1 MSAPLLPLP
10 AEMVHPSHFEA
21 LFPALGPSAVNRLRG
36 CARLSMRLSMRLA
49 GRIGVSAALPS
60 PGEPVGSERLALL
73 SPERIDEAGR
83 LMGAAW
89 HGRALQSCISTEF
102 VSEIDARLGRPAR
115 LFGLRNAAL
124 AVADAPPGSP
134 GALVDAIVANGRAC
148 LVAWR
153 DGLGEPYRHL
163 ADLKLPCRGLP
174 AAAAS
179 DKAQPIIG
187 HVVRE
192 MADAR

>member
-1 MSAPLLPLP
+1 MSASLLSLP

-36 CARLSMRLSMRLA
+36 CARLSMRLA

-60 PGEPVGSERLALL
+60 AGEPVGPEHLALL
-73 SPERIDEAGR
+73 SPERVDEAGR
-83 LMGAAW
+83 FMGAAW
-89 HGRALQSCISTEF
+89 HGRALQSCIGTEF
-102 VSEIDARLGRPAR
+102 VTEIDARLGRPAR

-124 AVADAPPGSP
+124 AAVDAPLGSP
-134 GALVDAIVANGRAC
+134 GALVEAIVADGRAC

-153 DGLGEPYRHL
+153 DGLSETYRCL

-187 HVVRE
+187 HVARE